1 MGELCSLPPVSVGEN
16 LGEPGRLAVRYKDE
30 LMSLKNNLVEVR
42 DFRIDCSLNYKD
54 EPMSLRNK
62 RMNKTAQNSSSILD
76 KYIEYTCEAKP
87 TTLKRPSP
95 GDGFVNHMR
104 NNKNS

>member
-1 MGELCSLPPVSVGEN
+1 
-16 LGEPGRLAVRYKDE
+16 
-30 LMSLKNNLVEVR
+30 
-42 DFRIDCSLNYKD
+42 
-54 EPMSLRNK
+54 
-62 RMNKTAQNSSSILD
+62 MNKTAQNSSSILD